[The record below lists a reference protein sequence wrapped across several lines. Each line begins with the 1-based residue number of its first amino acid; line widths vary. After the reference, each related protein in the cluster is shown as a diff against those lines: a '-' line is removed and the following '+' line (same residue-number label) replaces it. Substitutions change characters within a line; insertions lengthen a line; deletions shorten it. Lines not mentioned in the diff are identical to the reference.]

1 MNWHGPFKV
10 TQHYRMPTIV
20 YTRSPAPTPYS
31 QSMYSPLPRYL
42 LSATPSASAIASQA
56 SISAQPSAVMHTEHQ
71 HPREQMHPY
80 DMHMMFLILVVIIG
94 WIYLKLNP
102 AKKIKNEPSYGSHNN
117 ILQQINPTAYNKLNL
132 IRRSSSSSLVSDA
145 ETPV

>member
-1 MNWHGPFKV
+1 
-10 TQHYRMPTIV
+10 MPTIV

-42 LSATPSASAIASQA
+42 LSATPSAAPSVTSIASQA
-56 SISAQPSAVMHTEHQ
+56 SKPSAIPHTENPQ
-71 HPREQMHPY
+71 HPQMHPY

-94 WIYLKLNP
+94 WVYLKLNP
-102 AKKIKNEPSYGSHNN
+102 AKKIKKEPSYSSYNN
-117 ILQQINPTAYNKLNL
+117 IIQQINPTAYNKLNL

>member
-1 MNWHGPFKV
+1 
-10 TQHYRMPTIV
+10 MPTIV

-42 LSATPSASAIASQA
+42 LSATPSATASAASAASQA
-56 SISAQPSAVMHTEHQ
+56 STKPSAITHTEHQ
-71 HPREQMHPY
+71 HQHPHQHPQMHPY

-102 AKKIKNEPSYGSHNN
+102 AKKIKKEPSYSSYNN
-117 ILQQINPTAYNKLNL
+117 IIQQINPTAYNKLNL